1 MKYLIHKKDFII
13 LALICLMVGSIYPN
27 PLPNSS
33 YNSIN
38 MAITPSWVID
48 PYYNYGIYKGSL
60 AVKNSTWFLFIEPVV
75 TNSEVG
81 KQILGTDFNRFG
93 LNGRIINSYIK
104 YNSGKKDNGPPV
116 GFSPAEKPKN

>member
-1 MKYLIHKKDFII
+1 MDLKKIFFNILILVL
-13 LALICLMVGSIYPN
+13 LAFNTAYS
-27 PLPNSS
+27 NSLTNDTD
-33 YNSIN
+33 NSVKLD
-38 MAITPSWVID
+38 ITPSWFLN

-93 LNGRIINSYIK
+93 LNGRIINAYIK
-104 YNSGKKDNGPPV
+104 YNLDKTSLLWGRTRLLN
-116 GFSPAEKPKN
+116 